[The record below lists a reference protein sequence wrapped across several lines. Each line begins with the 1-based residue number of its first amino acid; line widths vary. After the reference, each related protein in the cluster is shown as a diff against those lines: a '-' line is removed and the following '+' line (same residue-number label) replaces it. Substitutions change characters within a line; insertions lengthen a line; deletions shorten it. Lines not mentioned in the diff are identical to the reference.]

1 MRKIIGVVV
10 YSILI
15 SFAIKPSLER
25 LVELNRDAGDGE
37 TRRYVE
43 EELPGVIY
51 NDVSIFFPDR
61 VNDAAIDSL

>member
-1 MRKIIGVVV
+1 MRQIIGVVV

-15 SFAIKPSLER
+15 SFAIKPSLDT
-25 LVELNRDAGDGE
+25 LVEMSRAAGEAE

-51 NDVSIFFPDR
+51 NDVSIFFPAK
-61 VNDAAIDSL
+61 VGDAAIDSL

>member
-25 LVELNRDAGDGE
+25 LVQLNRDAGDAE

-61 VNDAAIDSL
+61 VNDAAINSL

>member
-15 SFAIKPSLER
+15 SFAIKPSLDKFGEMSR
-25 LVELNRDAGDGE
+25 AAGDAE
-37 TRRYVE
+37 TLRYVA

-51 NDVSIFFPDR
+51 NDVSIFFPAK
-61 VNDAAIDSL
+61 VGDAASDSL